1 MSLPLRLALTV
12 ALAGSFTFACSH
24 SSDTGG
30 DKPDGASP
38 SPGVNAGPDAASGAT
53 DDAGAGAATPP
64 QLVIEPDQGMT
75 PIYSF
80 VSSAKKTIDMT
91 MYELNDPMFTGL
103 LTTAAAN
110 GVVVRVI
117 LDQNLER
124 TTNTTAY
131 NTLAATKG
139 VTVHWANPAYASTH
153 QKTITIDGTTSAIMT
168 LNLAAD
174 EYSTS
179 RDFAM
184 ITDDANDV
192 AAIETTFAADL
203 ANAAIT
209 PPTGDDLVWSPTN
222 SQSSL
227 LGLINGAKSTLL
239 VENEEMGDYDIV
251 NALKSAVGHGVN
263 VEVVMENS
271 TDYASEFTELVGAGV
286 KLVTYQHAKL
296 YIHAK
301 IILADCG
308 TSAAKVFLGSENF
321 SKTSLTENRELG
333 VITSNA
339 AIMAGISTTLTSDFA
354 GGKTYV
360 PDAGAP
366 PPPDEAG
373 GTPDDA
379 SDGTT
384 DAGGK

>member
-1 MSLPLRLALTV
+1 MSFSSRLALAV
-12 ALAGSFTFACSH
+12 ALAGSFTFGCSH
-24 SSDTGG
+24 SSETEG
-30 DKPDGASP
+30 DRPDGAAP
-38 SPGVNAGPDAASGAT
+38 SAG
-53 DDAGAGAATPP
+53 DAGAEAASDANEADAATTL
-64 QLVIEPDQGMT
+64 QLVVEPDQGMT
-75 PIYSF
+75 PVYDF

-91 MYELNDPMFTGL
+91 IYELNDPTFTGL
-103 LTTAAAN
+103 LTTAAGK

-117 LDQNLER
+117 LDQNLEG

-131 NTLAATKG
+131 NALAATKG
-139 VTVHWANPAYASTH
+139 VTVHWANATYAATH

-179 RDFAM
+179 RDFAV

-192 AAIETTFAADL
+192 AAIEATFTADL
-203 ANAAIT
+203 ANASIT
-209 PPTGDDLVWSPTN
+209 PPTGSDLVWSPTN
-222 SQSSL
+222 SESSL

-251 NALKSAVGHGVN
+251 NALKSAAGRGVH

-271 TDYASEFTELVGAGV
+271 SEYASEFTELVGAGV

-301 IILADCG
+301 VILADYG
-308 TSAAKVFLGSENF
+308 TSGTSGAKVFIGSENF
-321 SKTSLTENRELG
+321 SKASLTENRELG
-333 VITSNA
+333 LITSNA
-339 AIMAGISTTLTSDFA
+339 GVMAGISTTLTSDFA
-354 GGKTYV
+354 GGTTYV

-366 PPPDEAG
+366 LPPVPPEVDAG
-373 GTPDDA
+373 GTVDEAPD
-379 SDGTT
+379 
-384 DAGGK
+384 GGGD